1 MPTLLEER
9 QEGFADLSRLHPPES
24 MRRGGDT
31 RAVSHAHYRGTDSC
45 NFRPWI
51 AEALQP
57 AWSFGPQ
64 RYAFLAQ
71 ALALAEVSGRWGLVM
86 GVEELVGE
94 SRARRLRR
102 ISSRERIVLGLS
114 AGAFLSVA
122 AALALLL
129 PSERATEPLLLLGL
143 VFGYTLIARVRFEFG
158 NWFVVP
164 EGLAFVPLLLM
175 APLPYVP
182 ALVALAAVLSIVPD
196 VFRGTQHRERLV
208 TCCSDCWFSI
218 GPVLVLA
225 ALAPGD
231 ASLDHVAAYAAAL
244 VAQFAF
250 DFAWVAIRD
259 RALDRLPLSNTLA
272 DYVGVVRFDAILAPI
287 AFAITLSAVDQPLM
301 LLTVGP
307 LVWLLEI
314 LSRDRR
320 ERYTAALELQRA
332 YRGTVMLLADVVEF
346 DDQYTADHSRSVVE
360 LVHATADD
368 LGVDRSR
375 RQELEFAALL
385 HDVGKIAI
393 PKEILNKPAALTD
406 SEFEVMKTHT
416 IEGQFMLDRV
426 GGLLGRVG
434 EIVRSCHERW
444 DGTGYPDALRGE
456 EIPLESRIVFAADAL
471 NAMTTNRPYRN
482 AMSTAEAIEELRAG
496 AGTQFDPA
504 VVDALCAIVAAGA
517 PATASAADEVRALLA
532 RTSVAGGVGARA

>member
-1 MPTLLEER
+1 M
-9 QEGFADLSRLHPPES
+9 
-24 MRRGGDT
+24 
-31 RAVSHAHYRGTDSC
+31 GT
-45 NFRPWI
+45 
-51 AEALQP
+51 
-57 AWSFGPQ
+57 
-64 RYAFLAQ
+64 
-71 ALALAEVSGRWGLVM
+71 EV
-86 GVEELVGE
+86 LVGE
-94 SRARRLRR
+94 ARARHPRR
-102 ISSRERIVLGLS
+102 MDPRERRVLGAS
-114 AGAFLSVA
+114 AAAFLGT
-122 AALALLL
+122 AALLAMVL
-129 PSERATEPLLLLGL
+129 PNERDTQPLLLVGL
-143 VFGYTLIARVRFEFG
+143 VLGYALISRVRFEFG

-164 EGLAFVPLLLM
+164 EALAFVPLLLL

-182 ALVALAAVLSIVPD
+182 LLVALQAALSMLPD
-196 VFRGTQHRERLV
+196 LVDGSRHRERVL
-208 TCCSDCWFSI
+208 TCSSDCWFSI

-225 ALAPGD
+225 AFAPGE
-231 ASLDHVAAYAAAL
+231 ASLANAGVYLGAL
-244 VAQFAF
+244 VAQFAS
-250 DFAWVAIRD
+250 DFAWVVIRD
-259 RALDRLPLSNTLA
+259 RVIDGLPLKTVVN
-272 DYVGVVRFDAILAPI
+272 DYLGVLRFDAILAPI
-287 AFAITLSAVDQPLM
+287 AFAITISAVDQPLM

-360 LVHATADD
+360 LVHATADT
-368 LGVDRSR
+368 LGVERSR

-444 DGTGYPDALRGE
+444 DGTGYPDALQGE
-456 EIPLESRIVFAADAL
+456 AIPLESRIVFAADAY

-482 AMSTAEAIEELRAG
+482 AMPQAEALEELRAG

-504 VVDALCAIVAAGA
+504 VVEALTTLIESGA
-517 PATASAADEVRALLA
+517 PAVTSAADEVRALLA
-532 RTSVAGGVGARA
+532 RTGVAEGVGARA